1 MHHPT
6 ILIVDDVRDIV
17 EEMIQM
23 LELLDLIAVG
33 TGSVGS
39 AIEQLCIYPDIR
51 VVVSDLRLAGESG
64 IDIPQRVAADPAFA
78 GRKLDY
84 VFMTGDS
91 DQTRITAMMPGSA
104 VLTKP
109 INPRTLIAQ
118 ISDLLEGKAGRS

>member
-1 MHHPT
+1 MSYPK
-6 ILIVDDVRDIV
+6 ILVVDDVRDIV

-39 AIEQLCIYPDIR
+39 AIEQLSAHPEIR

-64 IDIPQRVAADPAFA
+64 TEIPARVAIDPRLA
-78 GRKLDY
+78 GRAFDY

-91 DQTRITAMMPGSA
+91 DHTRISAAMPDSV

-109 INPRTLIAQ
+109 INPRALIAQ
-118 ISDLLEGKAGRS
+118 ISSLLEGKAGTS